1 MKNLKFTL
9 LIALPVVLIAGAI
22 GFFGFRYFAGAG
34 MAPMNMADAT
44 TYESGP
50 FRVTVDI
57 NPEAPQVGDN
67 QFMVKVADAQGEPV
81 TGASIKAYGEMAAMG
96 AMASMRAPAD
106 LDEVQPGLYA
116 GPLNLEMRG
125 EWPLSLYIQKDGIG
139 ETRLGFDMATGR
151 QGLSITSGGTPVAGS
166 MSQKDGMGG
175 DLMAGQSPEKNDRG
189 FYTVGKYQVK
199 VEVLGSG
206 SMVPSD
212 AMSGDKMQPGA
223 MMQDDGMRGED
234 TMMTDQGMSS
244 DDRMMQDGAMS
255 KGMSGEKGMRQGDS
269 MSADGGSAMSDSM
282 SDTGDMM
289 QENGMAMDSG
299 DGMSGDTPEAMEAMK
314 KGTAM
319 MAGRNLLQVTVLDEN
334 DQPVNGATVRV
345 AAQLEK
351 GASMQDQGAM
361 MDNKASSGGNRMMQD
376 DAMNDG
382 DSMMRD
388 DAMSRGMSGNGMQ
401 GKRNSEVVQLEAS
414 GDGVYRGVLDVPG
427 EGDFVLAVD
436 VSTEQQGHGDLVLA
450 FATGEYGL
458 RAATATPEGIAYYTC
473 SMHPSVKE
481 AGPGQC
487 PICSMNLQPV
497 TNEQIQ
503 SGVVTIDARR
513 RQLIGVETGK
523 ARMRDVTKTIRAVG
537 QVDYDERRMSN
548 VTLKFDA
555 WIGELKADYVGTQ
568 VEQGQVLFTVYSPEL
583 LSAQQEYLETRQ
595 RLASRGPDDS
605 LVRAA
610 RKRLMLWDISPAQ
623 VRAIERRGEAYEYL
637 PIYAPKS
644 GTVVEKMVNEGSQ
657 VKTGD
662 MLLRIADLST
672 VWVDAEVYEADL
684 PLIENGM
691 TAEVSLPYGPDQ
703 RYQAKVDYI
712 YPYLEGK
719 TRTARIRLVLDNPD
733 GALKPEMYAEVK
745 LQADLGRRLMVPEGA
760 VLVAGES
767 RVVFKDLGEDGKLKP
782 VRVKTGQRVD
792 GFVEITEGLD
802 AGDKIIT
809 SGNFLIASEAK
820 LKTGIEQW

>member
-1 MKNLKFTL
+1 
-9 LIALPVVLIAGAI
+9 
-22 GFFGFRYFAGAG
+22 
-34 MAPMNMADAT
+34 
-44 TYESGP
+44 
-50 FRVTVDI
+50 
-57 NPEAPQVGDN
+57 
-67 QFMVKVADAQGEPV
+67 
-81 TGASIKAYGEMAAMG
+81 
-96 AMASMRAPAD
+96 
-106 LDEVQPGLYA
+106 
-116 GPLNLEMRG
+116 
-125 EWPLSLYIQKDGIG
+125 
-139 ETRLGFDMATGR
+139 
-151 QGLSITSGGTPVAGS
+151 
-166 MSQKDGMGG
+166 
-175 DLMAGQSPEKNDRG
+175 
-189 FYTVGKYQVK
+189 
-199 VEVLGSG
+199 
-206 SMVPSD
+206 MVPSD

-644 GTVVEKMVNEGSQ
+644 GTVVEKMVNEGSHM
-657 VKTGD
+657 KTGD

-733 GALKPEMYAEVK
+733 GALKPDMYAEVK

>member
-1 MKNLKFTL
+1 MKNLKSTL
-9 LIALPVVLIAGAI
+9 LIALPVVVIAGAI
-22 GFFGFRYFAGAG
+22 GFFGLGYFAGTSI
-34 MAPMNMADAT
+34 APMDMANAT

-50 FRVTVDI
+50 FRVTVNI

-81 TGASIKAYGEMAAMG
+81 TGASIKAYGEMPAMG
-96 AMASMRAPAD
+96 AMASMRKPAD
-106 LDEVQPGLYA
+106 LDEVEPGLYA

-125 EWPLSLYIQKDGIG
+125 EWPLSLYIQKDGVG

-151 QGLSITSGGTPVAGS
+151 EGLSITSGGTPVAGS
-166 MSQKDGMGG
+166 MSQKNG
-175 DLMAGQSPEKNDRG
+175 DQMAAGQRNGEAPEKNDLG

-212 AMSGDKMQPGA
+212 AMSGDRMQPGAMSKDGA
-223 MMQDDGMRGED
+223 MMQDDGMRGKD
-234 TMMTDQGMSS
+234 TMMADQGMSS
-244 DDRMMQDGAMS
+244 DDRMMQGGAMS

-269 MSADGGSAMSDSM
+269 MSADGADAMSDA
-282 SDTGDMM
+282 GGMM
-289 QENGMAMDSG
+289 QEDRTAKDNG
-299 DGMSGDTPEAMEAMK
+299 DGMSGGTPEAMEAMK

-319 MAGRNLLQVTVLDEN
+319 MAGQNLLQVTVLDEN

-345 AAQLEK
+345 AAQLES
-351 GASMQDQGAM
+351 GAGMQDQGAM
-361 MDNKASSGGNRMMQD
+361 MDNEESSGGDRMMQD
-376 DAMNDG
+376 DAM
-382 DSMMRD
+382 SK
-388 DAMSRGMSGNGMQ
+388 GMQ
-401 GKRNSEVVQLEAS
+401 SKRNSEVVQLETG
-414 GDGVYRGVLDVPG
+414 GDGVYRGVLELPT
-427 EGDFVLAVD
+427 EGDYVLAVD
-436 VSTEQQGHGDLVLA
+436 VSTDEQGHGDLVLA
-450 FATGEYGL
+450 FTTGEYGL

-473 SMHPSVKE
+473 SMHTSVRKSE
-481 AGPGQC
+481 PGQC
-487 PICSMNLQPV
+487 PICSMDLVPV
-497 TNEQIQ
+497 TNEQVQ
-503 SGVVTIDARR
+503 SGVVTVDARR
-513 RQLIGVETGK
+513 RQLIGVKTGK
-523 ARMRDVTKTIRAVG
+523 AQMREVTKTIRAVG

-548 VTLKFDA
+548 ISLKFDA
-555 WIGELKADYVGTQ
+555 WIGELKADYVGAQ
-568 VEQGQVLFTVYSPEL
+568 VEKGQVLFTVYSPEL

-595 RLASRGPDDS
+595 RLASRGPNDS

-623 VRAIERRGEAYEYL
+623 VRAIERRGEAFEYL
-637 PIYAPKS
+637 PIFAPKS
-644 GTVVEKMVNEGSQ
+644 GTVVEKMVNEGSHM
-657 VKTGD
+657 KTGD

-672 VWVDAEVYEADL
+672 VWIDAEVYEADL
-684 PLIENGM
+684 PLIEKGM
-691 TAEVSLPYGPDQ
+691 TAEVNLPYGPDKQ
-703 RYQAKVDYI
+703 YQAKVDYI

-733 GALKPEMYAEVK
+733 GALKPDMYAEVK

-792 GFVEITEGLD
+792 GWVEINEGLD
-802 AGDKIIT
+802 PGDDVIT
-809 SGNFLIASEAK
+809 SGNFLIAAEAK